1 MKRDYKLYI
10 DDIRES
16 LNFIEKYVSN
26 VSEEEFMKDILL
38 QDAIARRLEI
48 IGEATKNIPKAL
60 KDKNKHVP
68 WPEMSHIRDL
78 IAHEYYEVSLNRIW
92 LTIKKRIPLIKKS
105 MAKIA
110 LV

>member
-10 DDIRES
+10 DDIRECIV
-16 LNFIEKYVSN
+16 FIERYMVQIN
-26 VSEEEFMKDILL
+26 EEEFMNDILL

-68 WPEMSHIRDL
+68 WVEMAHLRDL
-78 IAHEYYEVSLNRIW
+78 IAHEYYEVSLKRIW
-92 LTIKKRIPLIKKS
+92 LTIKKRVPVMKEAMKK
-105 MAKIA
+105 IV